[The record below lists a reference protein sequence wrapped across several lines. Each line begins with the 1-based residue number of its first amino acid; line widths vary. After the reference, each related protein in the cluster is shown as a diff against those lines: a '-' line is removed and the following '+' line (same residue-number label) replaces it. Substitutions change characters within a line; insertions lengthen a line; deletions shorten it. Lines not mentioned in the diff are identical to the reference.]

1 MGLSAVWLVFCEGL
15 IGKLSFCSGLE
26 RLSESLS
33 MGDNVTENASIQEG
47 SGWAR
52 LGFGHLPP
60 LSELPTE
67 FKLWTQFM
75 VLGITRMFKSIGWE

>member
-33 MGDNVTENASIQEG
+33 MGDKVTENAIIKEG
-47 SGWAR
+47 SGWAEAWIWSFTPPY
-52 LGFGHLPP
+52 LSFP
-60 LSELPTE
+60 LSLNSGHNS
-67 FKLWTQFM
+67 M
-75 VLGITRMFKSIGWE
+75 VLGN